1 MMILEFNDTITNS
14 IRILP
19 PSDYLKHHKFLALEK
34 ATPAFH
40 FWNTSYMKCKK
51 DRKFTLTKVNEVLV
65 LKHWTE
71 NKQGSSG

>member
-40 FWNTSYMKCKK
+40 F
-51 DRKFTLTKVNEVLV
+51 
-65 LKHWTE
+65 
-71 NKQGSSG
+71 